1 MFDYDVVIVGA
12 GLSGLLAAK
21 RLMQAGLSVKVLEAR
36 SRIGGRI
43 LSVHEGG
50 FDLGPTWFW
59 DNQPYVRRLM
69 DELGVE
75 TYEQYEAGLG
85 IFDRGAEMPPQ
96 RFAPPE
102 MPISYRMVGGVQQL
116 VDRLAAGLPT
126 DIVLLNTAVSQITLK
141 DDHIII
147 ETPSAQ
153 YHARQVIVTLPPR
166 LIAETL
172 QFSPEL
178 PTNVTAAMQETQTWM
193 GQAMKA
199 VLVYKR
205 PFWREAGLSG
215 LAVSTVGP
223 VQQFHDATPADE
235 HVGALFGWLGNQ
247 SAGRSLSF
255 DQRKAA
261 VIKQATRL
269 FGSEAQAPL
278 HYEELNWAAEP
289 FTTNG
294 RSPLSPEAE
303 HPQYGHPLLQRPQ
316 MRGRLHWAST
326 EVSTINGGY
335 LDGAIYRAEQV
346 AGQIVKI

>member
-21 RLMQAGLSVKVLEAR
+21 RLMQASLSVKILEAR
-36 SRIGGRI
+36 GRIGGRI
-43 LSVHEGG
+43 LSVHEGD

-59 DNQPYVRRLM
+59 DNQPYIRRLM
-69 DELGVE
+69 DELEVE
-75 TYEQYEAGLG
+75 AYEQYETGLG
-85 IFDRGAEMPPQ
+85 IFDRGAEMLPQ

-102 MPISYRMVGGVQQL
+102 MPISYRMVGGMQQL
-116 VDRLAAGLPT
+116 VDKLAAGLLT
-126 DIVLLNTAVSQITLK
+126 DTVLSNTAVSTITLNNNT
-141 DDHIII
+141 IIV
-147 ETPSAQ
+147 ETPSGHYRAQ
-153 YHARQVIVTLPPR
+153 QVIVTLPPR
-166 LIAETL
+166 LTAATV

-215 LAVSTVGP
+215 LAVSYVGP
-223 VQQFHDATPADE
+223 VQQFHDATPADA
-235 HVGALFGWLGNQ
+235 HIGALFGWLGNQ
-247 SAGRSLSF
+247 SAGRSLSLA
-255 DQRKAA
+255 QRQEA

-278 HYEELNWAAEP
+278 HYAELNWAAEP

-294 RSPLSPEAE
+294 RSLLSPEAE
-303 HPQYGHPLLQRPQ
+303 HPQYGHLLLQQPQ
-316 MRGRLHWAST
+316 MAGRLHWAST
-326 EVSTINGGY
+326 EVSTVNGGY
-335 LDGAIYRAEQV
+335 LDG
-346 AGQIVKI
+346 